1 MCVWIIPSL
10 KIYLQSTALQANMF
24 SVKICEN
31 DAEEKLFLILVA
43 AGMNVWVTEDMVV
56 GIGWC

>member
-1 MCVWIIPSL
+1 MNNPQFKNI
-10 KIYLQSTALQANMF
+10 STVYCIASQHVL
-24 SVKICEN
+24 VKICEN